1 MPIKQKY
8 YQATRALLEF
18 LEQLDGSYE
27 QFARKSGCSARTI
40 ARLRN
45 GGRINRETMNG
56 VMKSAQAKGLK
67 LSREKAF
74 VPMEEGENNNG

>member
-1 MPIKQKY
+1 
-8 YQATRALLEF
+8 
-18 LEQLDGSYE
+18 
-27 QFARKSGCSARTI
+27 
-40 ARLRN
+40 
-45 GGRINRETMNG
+45 MNG